1 MLPGGTCMP
10 VWAPELTTR
19 TMDSRRRNADA
30 GKQPKA
36 LSAQLGRAGERQ
48 PSGRQ
53 RTSDLHRCE
62 PGVGQERPAATGSFA
77 VVCWVVGAFRARSSE
92 AEEALRCA
100 ASNSEERTW

>member
-53 RTSDLHRCE
+53 RTSDLHRCG
-62 PGVGQERPAATGSFA
+62 PGVGQELKLNKGSFK
-77 VVCWVVGAFRARSSE
+77 
-92 AEEALRCA
+92 A
-100 ASNSEERTW
+100 AGWPT